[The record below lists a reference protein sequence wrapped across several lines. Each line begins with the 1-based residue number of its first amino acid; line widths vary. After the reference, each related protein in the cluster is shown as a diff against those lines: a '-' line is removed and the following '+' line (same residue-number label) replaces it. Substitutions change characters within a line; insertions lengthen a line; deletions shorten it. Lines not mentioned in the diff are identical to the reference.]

1 MNRAVRKFGWIAF
14 LVGAIGFGI
23 ALILGQKMSYS
34 TQELIG
40 YGVMGMTAAL
50 VYFGVAYYRDTV
62 NGGKLTFGDA
72 LKTGLLIA
80 GLGALGMAL
89 IDIFFT
95 TFINPNFFAEYSAY
109 QIQMAEESGNNVL
122 VEQARESN
130 KLYEEMDPTA
140 LSFLGGAM
148 MFFMTFVLG
157 AVVAVISGFILK
169 KK

>member
-1 MNRAVRKFGWIAF
+1 MNKAVRKFGWISF
-14 LVGAIGFGI
+14 LVGFLGFGI
-23 ALILGQKMSYS
+23 ALILGQKMSYT

-50 VYFGVAYYRDTV
+50 VYFGVAFYRDSV
-62 NGGKLTFGDA
+62 SGGKLTFGDA

-89 IDIFFT
+89 IDIVFT

-109 QIQMAEESGNNVL
+109 QIQMAEESGNAIL
-122 VEQARESN
+122 VEQAKESN
-130 KLYEEMDPTA
+130 NLYAEMNPIA
-140 LSFLGGAM
+140 LSLLGGAM

-157 AVVAVISGFILK
+157 SIVAVISGFILK